1 MARFT
6 SYDRD
11 YKFFFKFLE
20 STIPQVDNTGKSK
33 KFNLCKKS
41 FPIAQNYLK
50 KQYFPQKWVK
60 KQPDPKFLDFFG
72 KALERITFTK
82 IFIKIGL
89 KMASP
94 EPFFCFSPFQGQKS
108 GFLPQRP
115 LGSTDFQNISDLRPP
130 WIYTPMVQI
139 WSRNSKFDLT
149 TLIPSSRSH
158 SVKAL
163 SLTS

>member
-1 MARFT
+1 M
-6 SYDRD
+6 
-11 YKFFFKFLE
+11 
-20 STIPQVDNTGKSK
+20 SK
-33 KFNLCKKS
+33 KCFS
-41 FPIAQNYLK
+41 IAQNYLK
-50 KQYFPQKWVK
+50 KRYFPPKWFE
-60 KQPDPKFLDFFG
+60 KQPDPKFLKFFQ
-72 KALERITFTK
+72 KILERHTINE
-82 IFIKIGL
+82 IFIKIGQ

-158 SVKAL
+158 SVKSCFYVL
-163 SLTS
+163 QCE